1 MRAAMMTRLPPT
13 VRLTG
18 LGFYIAFCIV
28 GGVFGGVEL
37 DRLLDT
43 GRLFAVLGLFLGLAL
58 ALAGGYA
65 LLMDVLKATKNK
77 KEGQ

>member
-1 MRAAMMTRLPPT
+1 MMTRLPPT

-18 LGFYIAFCIV
+18 IGFYIALCIA
-28 GGVFGGVEL
+28 GGVFGGLQL
-37 DRLLDT
+37 DGVLDT

-58 ALAGGYA
+58 ALAGGA
-65 LLMDVLKATKNK
+65 LLLMDVLKTNGRN